1 MAEVRQ
7 ERVSSLGILV
17 GILVT
22 LVVLYGYLPVLVRL
36 PEAWPPAFIE
46 RRTQRKQVFERVQA
60 AGGWQ
65 SLQQDCA
72 ALIAQ
77 NRGAYFH
84 WGRGNTNP
92 LPSSIA
98 ALKPREV
105 RFVDG
110 QPEVVHIKVFGYRS
124 TDGHQPP
131 YFGLQVVS
139 GTGAESYRPKDMR
152 FENITNNVYVVY
164 Q

>member
-1 MAEVRQ
+1 MAEEQ
-7 ERVSSLGILV
+7 QKSKSKLGCLLASV
-17 GILVT
+17 VVLALLYFQLPT
-22 LVVLYGYLPVLVRL
+22 LVALVN
-36 PEAWPPAFIE
+36 AWPPAFIE
-46 RRTQRKQVFERVQA
+46 RRTQRQQVFDRVQS

-72 ALIAQ
+72 ALITQ
-77 NRGAYFH
+77 NRGAYFV
-84 WGRGNTNP
+84 WFRGHTNP

-105 RFVDG
+105 RFSDG
-110 QPEVVHIKVFGYRS
+110 QPEVVHIKVFGFRS

-139 GTGAESYRPKDMR
+139 GTGADSYRPKDMR
-152 FENITNNVYVVY
+152 FEIVTTNIYAVYH
-164 Q
+164 